1 MPPIQIKLDS
11 KQLQLTVEGV
21 NKLGSAAKQ
30 AVMDEIGATAVD
42 MLGKSVEKLKNN
54 GSVATS
60 NLANS
65 GRVKKMKNYWTV
77 GYTASYA
84 WVISE
89 AGDMPE
95 RLILTSHNPTTVLAG
110 SKRYFAVGTT
120 GFEEVAIAVKNPY
133 ALAGFTRS

>member
-1 MPPIQIKLDS
+1 MPPIQIKLDN

-65 GRVKKMKNYWTV
+65 GRVKKMKNYGKV
-77 GYTASYA
+77 
-84 WVISE
+84 VIV
-89 AGDMPE
+89 
-95 RLILTSHNPTTVLAG
+95 I
-110 SKRYFAVGTT
+110 
-120 GFEEVAIAVKNPY
+120 GFSFHKLNII
-133 ALAGFTRS
+133 T